1 MTKFE
6 QKTAFCCLA
15 LFNRAACP
23 SVGYF
28 MAFSFHIPSGIWV
41 NLRKA
46 DENPIRE

>member
-28 MAFSFHIPSGIWV
+28 MAFSFHIPSGFGSTYA
-41 NLRKA
+41 KT